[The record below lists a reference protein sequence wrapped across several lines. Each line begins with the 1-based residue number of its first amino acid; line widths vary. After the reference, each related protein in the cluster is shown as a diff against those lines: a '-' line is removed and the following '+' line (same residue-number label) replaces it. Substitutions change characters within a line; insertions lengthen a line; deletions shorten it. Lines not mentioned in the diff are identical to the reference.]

1 MTQASPTQTSPTI
14 VRFAPSPTGFLH
26 IGNARTALFNAL
38 FAMKTGGQFVLRL
51 DDTDTARS
59 TREFADT
66 ILEDMSWLGI
76 KSDRTEKQSTRMLRY
91 DGVRDE
97 LKAKG
102 LLYACYET
110 AEELEFKR
118 KRQMAL
124 GKPPIYDRT
133 GLNLTDEQ
141 RKELEAEG
149 RKPHWRFK
157 LAGKRVEW
165 NDLCKGA
172 QTIDTASQSD
182 PVLIREDGS
191 YLYTLPSIIDDIDFG
206 ITHVIRG
213 EDHVSNTGT
222 QIEIFEALGATAPQW
237 GHHNLLMAADGST
250 LSKRK
255 GSLSLKALREEGT
268 QAMAVAAVATL
279 VGTSHAI
286 APRSDLAA
294 LADDFDLSKV
304 SSGPARFE
312 PKQIADFS
320 AQIVH
325 TLEPSDVAE
334 IMAGAGIPAEVQ
346 EPLWLAVRQNS
357 DAPLDVLKWWGMIN
371 ADGVKASL
379 DADDQSFIAAAA
391 AQLPSGNIDGD
402 TWGAWTSALKAETGR
417 KGKALFMPLRK
428 ALTGM
433 ERGPE
438 VGPIIVLMG
447 REKVL
452 ERLKAAT
459 S

>member
-1 MTQASPTQTSPTI
+1 MTQVSNTV
-14 VRFAPSPTGFLH
+14 VRFAPSPTGYLH
-26 IGNARTALFNAL
+26 VGNARTALFNAL
-38 FAMKTGGQFVLRL
+38 YALKTGGQFVLRL
-51 DDTDTARS
+51 DDTDIARS
-59 TREFADT
+59 TQEFAET
-66 ILEDMSWLGI
+66 ILEDITWLGI
-76 KSDRTEKQSTRMLRY
+76 TPDRTEKQSARMARY

-110 AEELEFKR
+110 AEELDFKR
-118 KRQMAL
+118 KRQMAS
-124 GKPPIYDRT
+124 GKPPVYDRT
-133 GLNLTDEQ
+133 GLNLSDEQ

-149 RKPHWRFK
+149 RTPHWRFK
-157 LAGKRVEW
+157 LTGKRVQW
-165 NDLCKGA
+165 NDLCKGD

-191 YLYTLPSIIDDIDFG
+191 YLYTLPSIIDDIDFA

-222 QIEIFEALGATAPQW
+222 QIEIFEALGATAPAW
-237 GHHNLLMAADGST
+237 GHHNLLMAADGSA

-255 GSLSLKALREEGT
+255 GSLSLKALREDGT
-268 QAMAVAAVATL
+268 QAMAVAAVAAL

-286 APRSDLAA
+286 SPRENLAA
-294 LADDFDLSKV
+294 LAQDFDLSKV

-325 TLEPSDVAE
+325 TLEPSDVAGLMDE
-334 IMAGAGIPAEVQ
+334 LGIPTDQQ
-346 EPLWLAVRQNS
+346 ESLWLAVRKNS
-357 DAPLDVLKWWGMIN
+357 VSPQDVTKWWAMLN
-371 ADGVKASL
+371 AEAVEASL
-379 DADDQSFIAAAA
+379 DAEDQAFIAQAGEH
-391 AQLPSGNIDGD
+391 LPDGDVTAD
-402 TWGAWTSALKAETGR
+402 TWGAWTATLKAETGR
-417 KGKALFMPLRK
+417 KGKGLFMPLRK

-433 ERGPE
+433 EHGPE
-438 VGPIIVLMG
+438 VGPLIVLMG

-452 ERLKAAT
+452 ARLNGAA

>member
-1 MTQASPTQTSPTI
+1 MSI

-38 FAMKTGGQFVLRL
+38 FALKTGGKFVLRL

-59 TREFADT
+59 TQEFADT
-66 ILEDMSWLGI
+66 IIEDMDWLGI
-76 KSDRTEKQSTRMLRY
+76 TPDRTERQSARMARY

-110 AEELEFKR
+110 AEELDFKR

-124 GKPPIYDRT
+124 GKPPVYDRT
-133 GLNLTDEQ
+133 GLNLSDEE

-149 RKPHWRFK
+149 RTPHWRFK
-157 LAGKRVEW
+157 LQGKRVEW
-165 NDLCKGA
+165 DDLCKGR

-206 ITHVIRG
+206 VTDVIRG

-222 QIEIFEALGATAPQW
+222 QIEIFEALGATAPRW
-237 GHHNLLMAADGST
+237 GHHNLLMAADGSA

-268 QAMAVAAVATL
+268 QAMAVAAVAAL

-286 APRSDLAA
+286 APRDSLAA
-294 LADDFDLSKV
+294 LAEDFDLSKV

-325 TLEPSDVAE
+325 TLEPSDVTE
-334 IMAGAGIPAEVQ
+334 FMTELSIPADQQ
-346 EPLWLAVRQNS
+346 ENLWLAVRKNS
-357 DAPLDVLKWWGMIN
+357 NAPQDVVKWWAMLN
-371 ADGVKASL
+371 AEAIDLSL
-379 DADDQSFIAAAA
+379 DDEDRAFIAQAALH
-391 AQLPSGNIDGD
+391 LPVGEITAD
-402 TWGAWTSALKAETGR
+402 TWSVWTGTLKTETGR
-417 KGKALFMPLRK
+417 KGKGLFMPLRK

-433 ERGPE
+433 EHGPE
-438 VGPIIVLMG
+438 VGPLIVLMG
-447 REKVL
+447 RERVL
-452 ERLKAAT
+452 ARLQAAA

>member
-1 MTQASPTQTSPTI
+1 MSI

-38 FAMKTGGQFVLRL
+38 FALKTGGKFVLRL
-51 DDTDTARS
+51 DDTDIARS
-59 TREFADT
+59 TQEFADT
-66 ILEDMSWLGI
+66 ILEDMDWLGI
-76 KSDRTEKQSTRMLRY
+76 TPDRTEKQSARMARY

-97 LKAKG
+97 LKTKG

-110 AEELEFKR
+110 AEELDFKR

-124 GKPPIYDRT
+124 GKPPVYDRT
-133 GLNLTDEQ
+133 GLNLSDEE

-149 RKPHWRFK
+149 RTPHWRFK
-157 LAGKRVEW
+157 LTGKRVEW
-165 NDLCKGA
+165 DDLCKGR

-191 YLYTLPSIIDDIDFG
+191 YLYTLPSIIDDVDFG
-206 ITHVIRG
+206 VTDVIRG

-222 QIEIFEALGATAPQW
+222 QIEIFEALGVGAPRW
-237 GHHNLLMAADGST
+237 GHHNLLMAADGSA

-268 QAMAVAAVATL
+268 QAMAVAAVAAL

-286 APRSDLAA
+286 APRESLAA
-294 LADDFDLSKV
+294 LAEDFDLSKV

-325 TLEPSDVAE
+325 MLEPSDVAE
-334 IMAGAGIPAEVQ
+334 LMTELSIPADQQ
-346 EPLWLAVRQNS
+346 ESLWLAVRKNS
-357 DAPLDVLKWWGMIN
+357 DAPQDVVKWWAMLN
-371 ADGVKASL
+371 AEAIDASL
-379 DADDQSFIAAAA
+379 DGEDQAFIAQAALH
-391 AQLPSGNIDGD
+391 LPAGEITAD
-402 TWGAWTSALKAETGR
+402 TWSAWTGALKMETGR
-417 KGKALFMPLRK
+417 KGKGLFMPLRK
-428 ALTGM
+428 SLTGM
-433 ERGPE
+433 EHGPE
-438 VGPIIVLMG
+438 VGPLIVLMG

-452 ERLKAAT
+452 ARLHAAAG
-459 S
+459 

>member
-1 MTQASPTQTSPTI
+1 MTQVSNTV
-14 VRFAPSPTGFLH
+14 VRFAPSPTGYLH

-38 FAMKTGGQFVLRL
+38 YALKTGGQFVLRL
-51 DDTDTARS
+51 DDTDIARS
-59 TREFADT
+59 TQEFAET
-66 ILEDMSWLGI
+66 ILEDIAWLGI
-76 KSDRTEKQSTRMLRY
+76 TPDRTEKQSARMARY

-110 AEELEFKR
+110 AEELDFKR
-118 KRQMAL
+118 KRQMAS
-124 GKPPIYDRT
+124 GKPPVYDRT
-133 GLNLTDEQ
+133 GLNLSDEQ

-149 RKPHWRFK
+149 CTPHWRFK
-157 LAGKRVEW
+157 LTGKRVQW
-165 NDLCKGA
+165 NDLCKGD

-191 YLYTLPSIIDDIDFG
+191 YLYTLPSIIDDIDFA

-222 QIEIFEALGATAPQW
+222 QIEIFEALSATAPAW
-237 GHHNLLMAADGST
+237 GHHNLLMAADGSA

-255 GSLSLKALREEGT
+255 GSLSLKALREDGT
-268 QAMAVAAVATL
+268 QAMAVAAVAAL

-286 APRSDLAA
+286 SPRENLAA
-294 LADDFDLSKV
+294 LAQDFDLSKV

-325 TLEPSDVAE
+325 TLEPSDVAGLMDE
-334 IMAGAGIPAEVQ
+334 LGIPTDQQ
-346 EPLWLAVRQNS
+346 ESLWLAVRKNS
-357 DAPLDVLKWWGMIN
+357 VSPQDVTKWWAMLN
-371 ADGVKASL
+371 AEAVEASL
-379 DADDQSFIAAAA
+379 DAEDQAFIAQAGEH
-391 AQLPSGNIDGD
+391 LPDGD
-402 TWGAWTSALKAETGR
+402 ITADTWSAWTATLKAETGR
-417 KGKALFMPLRK
+417 KGKGLFMPLRK

-433 ERGPE
+433 EHGPE
-438 VGPIIVLMG
+438 VGPLIVLMG

-452 ERLKAAT
+452 ARLKASA

>member
-1 MTQASPTQTSPTI
+1 MTI
-14 VRFAPSPTGFLH
+14 VRFAPSPTGYLH

-38 FAMKTGGQFVLRL
+38 FALKTGGQFVLRL

-59 TREFADT
+59 TQEFADT
-66 ILEDMSWLGI
+66 ILSDIAWLGI
-76 KSDRTEKQSTRMLRY
+76 QVDRQEKQSARMERY

-110 AEELEFKR
+110 AEELDYKR

-124 GKPPIYDRT
+124 GKPPVYDRT
-133 GLNLTDEQ
+133 GLNLTDEE

-157 LAGKRVEW
+157 LTGKRVEW
-165 NDLCKGA
+165 DDLCKGV

-191 YLYTLPSIIDDIDFG
+191 YLYTLPSIIDDVDFG

-222 QIEIFEALGATAPQW
+222 QIEIFEALGASAPNW
-237 GHHNLLMAADGST
+237 GHHNLLIAADGSA
-250 LSKRK
+250 LSKRE

-268 QAMAVAAVATL
+268 QPMAVASVATL
-279 VGTSHAI
+279 VGTSMAI
-286 APRSDLAA
+286 APRESLGDLAE
-294 LADDFDLSKV
+294 DFDLSKV

-320 AQIVH
+320 AQMVH
-325 TLEPSDVAE
+325 ALEPADVAG
-334 IMAGAGIPAEVQ
+334 MLTDLGIPTDVQ
-346 EPLWLAVRQNS
+346 ADLWLAVRKNC
-357 DAPLDVLKWWGMIN
+357 DAPQDVAKWWDMLEADAISAGLDSDDQAFIN
-371 ADGVKASL
+371 QAADHLPAGPTTGETWGVWTGAVKA
-379 DADDQSFIAAAA
+379 A
-391 AQLPSGNIDGD
+391 
-402 TWGAWTSALKAETGR
+402 TGR

-433 ERGPE
+433 EHGPE
-438 VGPIIVLMG
+438 VGPLIVLMG
-447 REKVL
+447 RDKVL
-452 ERLKAAT
+452 ARLQAAAN
-459 S
+459 

>member
-1 MTQASPTQTSPTI
+1 MTI
-14 VRFAPSPTGFLH
+14 VRFAPSPTGYLH
-26 IGNARTALFNAL
+26 VGNARTTLFNAL
-38 FAMKTGGQFVLRL
+38 FALKTGGQFVLRL

-59 TREFADT
+59 TQAFADA
-66 ILEDMSWLGI
+66 IIADMDWLGI
-76 KSDRTEKQSTRMLRY
+76 TVDRLEKQSERMARY
-91 DGVRDE
+91 DAVRDD
-97 LKAKG
+97 LKRQG

-110 AEELEFKR
+110 PDELDYKR

-133 GLNLTDEQ
+133 GLTLTDEQ

-157 LAGKRVEW
+157 LTGKRVAW
-165 NDLCKGA
+165 TDLCKGE
-172 QTIDTASQSD
+172 QTIDTTSQSD
-182 PVLIREDGS
+182 PVLIREDGT

-222 QIEIFEALGATAPQW
+222 QIEIFEALGAKAPEW
-237 GHHNLLMAADGST
+237 GHHNLLMASDGST

-255 GSLSLKALREEGT
+255 GSLSLNAMREAGT
-268 QAMAVAAVATL
+268 QPMAVASVATL
-279 VGTSHAI
+279 VGTAMPVTLHESM
-286 APRSDLAA
+286 AA
-294 LADDFDLSKV
+294 LADEFDLARV

-320 AQIVH
+320 AQITH
-325 TLEPSDVAE
+325 GLETDAVAE
-334 IMAGAGIPAEVQ
+334 TLTNIGIPAETQ
-346 EPLWLAVRQNS
+346 DAFWLAVRKNCETPK
-357 DAPLDVLKWWGMIN
+357 DAERWWMMLTAPTVESALEDDDVAYVETAL
-371 ADGVKASL
+371 
-379 DADDQSFIAAAA
+379 
-391 AQLPSGNIDGD
+391 AQLPDAISEESWSD
-402 TWGAWTSALKAETGR
+402 WTGALKAETGR

-438 VGPIIVLMG
+438 MGPILQLLG
-447 REKVL
+447 REKAV
-452 ERLKAAT
+452 ERLRAAT

>member
-1 MTQASPTQTSPTI
+1 MTV
-14 VRFAPSPTGFLH
+14 VRFAPSPTGYLH

-38 FAMKTGGQFVLRL
+38 FALKNNGQFVLRL
-51 DDTDTARS
+51 DDTDIARS
-59 TREFADT
+59 TQEFADT
-66 ILEDMSWLGI
+66 IQEDIAWLGI
-76 KSDRTEKQSTRMLRY
+76 SVGRLEKQSARMARY

-110 AEELEFKR
+110 AEELDYKR

-124 GKPPIYDRT
+124 GKPPVYDRA
-133 GLNLTDEQ
+133 GLNLSDEE

-157 LAGKRVEW
+157 LTGRRVQW
-165 NDLCKGA
+165 DDLCKGA

-222 QIEIFEALGATAPQW
+222 QIEIFEALGAAAPGW
-237 GHHNLLMAADGST
+237 GHHNLLIAADGSA
-250 LSKRK
+250 LSKRE
-255 GSLSLKALREEGT
+255 GSLSLKALREDGT
-268 QAMAVAAVATL
+268 QAMAVSSVAAL
-279 VGTSHAI
+279 VGTSMAI
-286 APRSDLAA
+286 APRADLAA
-294 LADDFDLSKV
+294 LAEDFDLTKV

-320 AQIVH
+320 AQMVH
-325 TLEPSDVAE
+325 ELTLEDVAKTLTE
-334 IMAGAGIPAEVQ
+334 LGIPADIQVQ
-346 EPLWLAVRQNS
+346 FWLAVRKNCE
-357 DAPLDVLKWWGMIN
+357 APQGAKAWWDLIN
-371 ADGVKASL
+371 ADGV
-379 DADDQSFIAAAA
+379 DAALEPDDVAYIQAAIDH
-391 AQLPSGNIDGD
+391 LPAGEIIDE
-402 TWGAWTSALKAETGR
+402 TWGTWTAALKAETGR
-417 KGKALFMPLRK
+417 KGKGLFMPLRK

-438 VGPIIVLMG
+438 MGPMIVLLG
-447 REKVL
+447 RDKVL
-452 ERLKAAT
+452 ARLGQAA

>member
-1 MTQASPTQTSPTI
+1 MTV
-14 VRFAPSPTGFLH
+14 VRFAPSPTGYLH

-38 FAMKTGGQFVLRL
+38 FALKNSGQFVLRL

-59 TREFADT
+59 TQEFADT
-66 ILEDMSWLGI
+66 IQDDIAWLGI
-76 KSDRTEKQSTRMLRY
+76 TADRLEKQSARMARY

-110 AEELEFKR
+110 AEELDYKR

-133 GLNLTDEQ
+133 GLDLTDDE

-149 RKPHWRFK
+149 RTPHWRFK
-157 LAGKRVEW
+157 LTGRRVEW
-165 NDLCKGA
+165 DDLCKGPQA
-172 QTIDTASQSD
+172 IDTASQSD

-222 QIEIFEALGATAPQW
+222 QIEIFEALGASAPQW
-237 GHHNLLMAADGST
+237 GHHNLLIAANGSA
-250 LSKRK
+250 LSKRE
-255 GSLSLKALREEGT
+255 GSLSLKALREQGT
-268 QAMAVAAVATL
+268 QPMAVASVASL
-279 VGTSHAI
+279 VGTSMAI
-286 APRSDLAA
+286 APRENLAA
-294 LADDFDLSKV
+294 LAEDFDLSKV

-320 AQIVH
+320 AQMVH
-325 TLEPSDVAE
+325 ALEPGQVADTLDE
-334 IMAGAGIPAEVQ
+334 IGVPREVQ
-346 EPLWLAVRQNS
+346 STFWLAVRKNC
-357 DAPLDVLKWWGMIN
+357 DAPQDAKAWWQMLTAQSVDSNLESDDVPYI
-371 ADGVKASL
+371 
-379 DADDQSFIAAAA
+379 QSAIT
-391 AQLPSGNIDGD
+391 QLPEGAITSE
-402 TWGAWTSALKAETGR
+402 TWGAWTGALKAETGR
-417 KGKALFMPLRK
+417 KGKGLFMPLRK

-438 VGPIIVLMG
+438 MGPILVLLG
-447 REKVL
+447 RDKVQDRL
-452 ERLKAAT
+452 EQAAP
-459 S
+459 

>member
-1 MTQASPTQTSPTI
+1 MTV

-38 FAMKTGGQFVLRL
+38 FALKTKGRFVLRL

-59 TREFADT
+59 TQDFADT
-66 ILEDMSWLGI
+66 IVRDIAWLGI
-76 KSDRTEKQSTRMLRY
+76 HVDRLEKQSARMERY
-91 DGVRDE
+91 DGVRDA

-110 AEELEFKR
+110 AEELDYKR

-133 GLNLTDEQ
+133 GLNLTDEE

-149 RKPHWRFK
+149 RPPHWRFK
-157 LAGKRVEW
+157 LTGKRVEW
-165 NDLCKGA
+165 EDLCKGP

-206 ITHVIRG
+206 VTHVIRG

-222 QIEIFEALGATAPQW
+222 QIEIFQALGADAPLW
-237 GHHNLLMAADGST
+237 GHHNLLIAADGSA
-250 LSKRK
+250 LSKRH
-255 GSLSLKALREEGT
+255 GSLSLKTLREGGT
-268 QAMAVAAVATL
+268 QPMAVASVATL
-279 VGTSHAI
+279 VGTSMAI
-286 APRSDLAA
+286 APRESLAT
-294 LADDFDLSKV
+294 LAEDFDLSKV

-320 AQIVH
+320 AQMVH
-325 TLEPSDVAE
+325 ALEPADVADTLT
-334 IMAGAGIPAEVQ
+334 GLGIPTEVQ
-346 EPLWLAVRQNS
+346 ADVWLAVRKNC
-357 DAPLDVLKWWGMIN
+357 DAPQDAGAWWQMLN
-371 ADGVKASL
+371 AQAVDSNLEK
-379 DADDQSFIAAAA
+379 DDLTYIQTA
-391 AQLPSGNIDGD
+391 IDQFPEGEITEA

-438 VGPIIVLMG
+438 MGPIIALLG
-447 REKVL
+447 RDKVL
-452 ERLKAAT
+452 DRLAQAAG
-459 S
+459 

>member
-1 MTQASPTQTSPTI
+1 MTI

-26 IGNARTALFNAL
+26 VGNARTALFNAL
-38 FAMKTGGQFVLRL
+38 FALKTGGQFVLRL

-59 TREFADT
+59 TQAFADA
-66 ILEDMSWLGI
+66 IIADMDWLGI
-76 KSDRTEKQSTRMLRY
+76 TVDRLEKQSERMARY
-91 DGVRDE
+91 DAVRDD
-97 LKAKG
+97 LKRQG

-110 AEELEFKR
+110 PDELEYKR

-133 GLNLTDEQ
+133 GLTLTDEQ

-157 LAGKRVEW
+157 LTGKRVAW
-165 NDLCKGA
+165 TDLCKGE
-172 QTIDTASQSD
+172 QTIDTTSQSD
-182 PVLIREDGS
+182 PVLIREDGT

-222 QIEIFEALGATAPQW
+222 QIEIFEALGAKAPEW
-237 GHHNLLMAADGST
+237 GHHNLLMASDGST

-255 GSLSLKALREEGT
+255 GSLSLNAMREAGT
-268 QAMAVAAVATL
+268 QPMAVASVATL
-279 VGTSHAI
+279 VGTAMPVTLHESM
-286 APRSDLAA
+286 AA
-294 LADDFDLSKV
+294 LADDFDLARV

-320 AQIVH
+320 AQITH
-325 TLEPSDVAE
+325 GLETDAVAE
-334 IMAGAGIPAEVQ
+334 TLTNIGIPAETQ
-346 EPLWLAVRQNS
+346 DAFWLAVRKNCETPK
-357 DAPLDVLKWWGMIN
+357 DAERWWTMLTAPTVEAALDEDDLAYVQTALAHLP
-371 ADGVKASL
+371 ADPF
-379 DADDQSFIAAAA
+379 DDESW
-391 AQLPSGNIDGD
+391 S
-402 TWGAWTSALKAETGR
+402 AWTSALKAETGR

-438 VGPIIVLMG
+438 MGPILQLLG
-447 REKVL
+447 REKAV
-452 ERLKAAT
+452 ERLRAAT

>member
-1 MTQASPTQTSPTI
+1 MTI
-14 VRFAPSPTGFLH
+14 VRFAPSPTGYLH

-38 FAMKTGGQFVLRL
+38 FALKTGGQFVLRL

-59 TREFADT
+59 TQEFADT
-66 ILEDMSWLGI
+66 ILSDIAWLGI
-76 KSDRTEKQSTRMLRY
+76 QVDRQEKQSARMERY

-110 AEELEFKR
+110 AEELDYKR

-124 GKPPIYDRT
+124 GKPPVYDRT
-133 GLNLTDEQ
+133 GLNLTDEE

-157 LAGKRVEW
+157 LTGKRVEW
-165 NDLCKGA
+165 DDLCKGA

-206 ITHVIRG
+206 VTHVIRG

-222 QIEIFEALGATAPQW
+222 QIEIFEALGASAPNW
-237 GHHNLLMAADGST
+237 GHHNLLIAADGSA
-250 LSKRK
+250 LSKRE

-268 QAMAVAAVATL
+268 QPMAVASVATL
-279 VGTSHAI
+279 VGTSMAI
-286 APRSDLAA
+286 APRESLAE
-294 LADDFDLSKV
+294 LAEDFDLSKV

-320 AQIVH
+320 AQMVH
-325 TLEPSDVAE
+325 ALEPADVADTLTKL
-334 IMAGAGIPAEVQ
+334 GIPTDVQ
-346 EPLWLAVRQNS
+346 ADLWLAVRKNC
-357 DAPLDVLKWWGMIN
+357 DAPQGAKTWWDMLN
-371 ADGVKASL
+371 ADAVMSDL
-379 DADDQSFIAAAA
+379 ERDDVAYITSAMAH
-391 AQLPSGNIDGD
+391 LPEGD
-402 TWGAWTSALKAETGR
+402 ITSETWGDWTGALKAETGR

-428 ALTGM
+428 ALTGQ

-438 VGPIIVLMG
+438 MGPVIVLLG
-447 REKVL
+447 REKL
-452 ERLKAAT
+452 LDRLQKAAD
-459 S
+459 

>member
-1 MTQASPTQTSPTI
+1 MTI

-38 FAMKTGGQFVLRL
+38 FALKENGQFVLRL

-59 TREFADT
+59 TQEFADT
-66 ILEDMSWLGI
+66 IQQDIAWLGI
-76 KSDRTEKQSTRMLRY
+76 TVDRLEKQSARMERY
-91 DGVRDE
+91 DRVRDD

-110 AEELEFKR
+110 AEELDYKR

-124 GKPPIYDRT
+124 GKPPIYDRA
-133 GLNLTDEQ
+133 GLNLTDEE

-157 LAGKRVEW
+157 LTGKRVTW
-165 NDLCKGA
+165 DDLCKGA

-191 YLYTLPSIIDDIDFG
+191 YLYTLPSIIDDIDFA

-222 QIEIFEALGATAPQW
+222 QIEIFEALGAHAPQW
-237 GHHNLLMAADGST
+237 GHHNLLMAADGSA
-250 LSKRK
+250 LSKRH
-255 GSLSLKALREEGT
+255 GSLSLKALREAGT
-268 QAMAVAAVATL
+268 QPMAVASVATL
-279 VGTSHAI
+279 VGTAMAI
-286 APRSDLAA
+286 APRASLAA
-294 LADDFDLSKV
+294 LAEDFDLSKV

-320 AQIVH
+320 AQMVH
-325 TLEPSDVAE
+325 ALEPEDVADGLGE
-334 IMAGAGIPAEVQ
+334 IGVPAEQ
-346 EPLWLAVRQNS
+346 QAAFWLAVRKNCDTPQDAKSWWQMLTAPGVEAHLDS
-357 DAPLDVLKWWGMIN
+357 DDVPYIQAAIN
-371 ADGVKASL
+371 H
-379 DADDQSFIAAAA
+379 
-391 AQLPSGNIDGD
+391 LPEGD
-402 TWGAWTSALKAETGR
+402 LTEDSWGAWTGALKAETGR

-428 ALTGM
+428 ALTGQ

-438 VGPIIVLMG
+438 MGPIIVLLG

-452 ERLKAAT
+452 QRLQQALN
-459 S
+459 

>member
-1 MTQASPTQTSPTI
+1 MKFMTQDSSTV
-14 VRFAPSPTGFLH
+14 VRFAPSPTGYLH

-38 FAMKTGGQFVLRL
+38 FALKHGGQFVLRL

-59 TREFADT
+59 TLAFADT
-66 ILEDMSWLGI
+66 IQDDIAWLGI
-76 KSDRTEKQSTRMLRY
+76 TANRTEKQSARMARY

-97 LKAKG
+97 LKKKG

-110 AEELEFKR
+110 AEELDFKR

-124 GKPPIYDRT
+124 GKPPVYDRS
-133 GLNLTDEQ
+133 GLKLTDEE
-141 RKELEAEG
+141 RKELESEG
-149 RKPHWRFK
+149 RTPHWRFK
-157 LAGKRVEW
+157 LAGKRVQW
-165 NDLCKGA
+165 TDLCKGP

-191 YLYTLPSIIDDIDFG
+191 YLYTLPSIIDDIDFA

-222 QIEIFEALGATAPQW
+222 QIEIFEALGAAAPNW
-237 GHHNLLMAADGST
+237 GHHNLLIAADGSA
-250 LSKRK
+250 LSKRE

-268 QAMAVAAVATL
+268 QPMAVAAVAAL

-286 APRSDLAA
+286 APRESLAA
-294 LADDFDLSKV
+294 LAEDFDLSKV

-325 TLEPSDVAE
+325 TLEPADVAGE
-334 IMAGAGIPAEVQ
+334 MTKAGIPADQ
-346 EPLWLAVRQNS
+346 QHALWQAVRKNC
-357 DAPLDVLKWWGMIN
+357 DAPQDVAQWWAMLN
-371 ADGVKASL
+371 ADSIDAALS
-379 DADDQSFIAAAA
+379 ADDQAFIAQAGAH
-391 AQLPSGNIDGD
+391 LPAGD
-402 TWGAWTSALKAETGR
+402 ITEDSWGAWTSALKAATGR
-417 KGKALFMPLRK
+417 KGKGLFMPLRK

-433 ERGPE
+433 EHGPE
-438 VGPIIVLMG
+438 VGPLLVLMG

-452 ERLKAAT
+452 ARLKTAVT
-459 S
+459 

>member
-1 MTQASPTQTSPTI
+1 MTQDSNTV
-14 VRFAPSPTGFLH
+14 VRFAPSPTGYLH

-38 FAMKTGGQFVLRL
+38 FALKTGGQFVLRL

-59 TREFADT
+59 TQEFADT
-66 ILEDMSWLGI
+66 ILGDIAWLGI
-76 KSDRTEKQSTRMLRY
+76 TVDRQEKQSARMERY
-91 DGVRDE
+91 DGVRDA

-110 AEELEFKR
+110 AEELDYKR

-124 GKPPIYDRT
+124 GKPPVYDRT
-133 GLNLTDEQ
+133 GLNLSDEE

-149 RKPHWRFK
+149 RTPHWRFK
-157 LAGKRVEW
+157 LTGKRVEW

-172 QTIDTASQSD
+172 QAIDTASQSD

-222 QIEIFEALGATAPQW
+222 QIEIFEALGASAPNW
-237 GHHNLLMAADGST
+237 GHHNLLIAADGSA
-250 LSKRK
+250 LSKRH
-255 GSLSLKALREEGT
+255 GSLSLKALREDGT
-268 QAMAVAAVATL
+268 QAMAVASVATL
-279 VGTSHAI
+279 VGTSMAI
-286 APRSDLAA
+286 APRESLAA
-294 LADDFDLSKV
+294 LAEDFDLSKV

-320 AQIVH
+320 AQMVH
-325 TLEPSDVAE
+325 ALEPSDVADTLTSL
-334 IMAGAGIPAEVQ
+334 GIPADVQ
-346 EPLWLAVRQNS
+346 AELWLAVRKNCDTPK
-357 DAPLDVLKWWGMIN
+357 DAKIWWDMLN
-371 ADGVKASL
+371 ADSVKSDL
-379 DADDQSFIAAAA
+379 ESDDVAYIQSAIAH
-391 AQLPSGNIDGD
+391 LPEGD
-402 TWGAWTSALKAETGR
+402 ITSETWGDWTGALKAETGR

-428 ALTGM
+428 ALTGQ

-438 VGPIIVLMG
+438 MGPVIVLLG
-447 REKVL
+447 RQKVL
-452 ERLKAAT
+452 DRLQKAAD
-459 S
+459 